1 MSFIV
6 ENSKACLNGQCFQFL
21 KPSGGSAMSKGQLQ
35 EIKASFNWLSETRK
49 RLFIVTVKWDNWTSG
64 WVTLFMVM
72 LS

>member
-21 KPSGGSAMSKGQLQ
+21 KLSGGSAMSKGQLQ

-49 RLFIVTVKWDNWTSG
+49 GCSL
-64 WVTLFMVM
+64 L
-72 LS
+72 LSNGIIELLGG